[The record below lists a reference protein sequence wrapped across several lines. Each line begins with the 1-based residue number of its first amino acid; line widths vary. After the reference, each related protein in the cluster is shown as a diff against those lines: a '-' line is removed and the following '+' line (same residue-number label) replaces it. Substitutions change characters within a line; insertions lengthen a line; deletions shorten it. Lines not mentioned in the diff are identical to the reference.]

1 VWLRAAGEEWELFQ
15 TMQNDWMRDL
25 RPVLELYVARTAGSF
40 IEEKDYSLV
49 WHYRRADADLGEVR
63 ARELLAHLAFMTA
76 NTDLQ
81 VMEGNKV
88 LEIKN
93 SGINKGTAAAR
104 WLARYPADF
113 ILALGDDRTDE
124 DTFRVLP
131 PEAYTVKVGNGGR
144 SLARFNLASPA
155 EVRQLLRK
163 LLG

>member
-1 VWLRAAGEEWELFQ
+1 VWLRAAGDEWSLFQ
-15 TMQNDWMRDL
+15 ALRNDWKREL
-25 RPVLELYVARTAGSF
+25 LPVLELYVARTAGSF

-49 WHYRRADADLGEVR
+49 WHYRRVDEELGAVR
-63 ARELLAHLAFMTA
+63 ARELLNHLTFMTS

-93 SGINKGTAAAR
+93 AGINKGTAATR
-104 WLARYPADF
+104 WLSQYSPDF

-124 DTFRVLP
+124 DTFRALP
-131 PEAYTVKVGNGGR
+131 AEAFTVRVG
-144 SLARFNLASPA
+144 SAPHSSARFHVGSPT

-163 LLG
+163 LIG